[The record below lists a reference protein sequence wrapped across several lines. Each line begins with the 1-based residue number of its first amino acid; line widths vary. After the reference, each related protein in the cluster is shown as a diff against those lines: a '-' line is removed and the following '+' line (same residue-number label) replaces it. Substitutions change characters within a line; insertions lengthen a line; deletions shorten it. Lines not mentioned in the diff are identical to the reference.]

1 MPYMAAKN
9 GVSKTLGDRIR
20 RLRQERGWSQTQLAQ
35 RLRVHQKQISGY
47 ERGIHVPQTE
57 LLVRLA
63 ALFNVSL
70 DYLAFEDRE
79 DTRRVQIADRE
90 LLAKLEALD
99 QLSEA
104 DRATVKAVLDTFLLK
119 RQLQRLAGGG
129 RDEDEEP
136 QQAASG

>member
-1 MPYMAAKN
+1 MAPKN

-20 RLRQERGWSQTQLAQ
+20 RLRQERGWSQTQFVQKLQ
-35 RLRVHQKQISGY
+35 VLQKQISGY
-47 ERGIHVPQTE
+47 ERRVHVPQTE

-70 DYLAFEDRE
+70 DFLTFDDRD

-90 LLAKLEALD
+90 LLDKLEALD

-104 DRATVKAVLDTFLLK
+104 DKTTVKARPRHLPP
-119 RQLQRLAGGG
+119 RASASAPG
-129 RDEDEEP
+129 RTRRRGP
-136 QQAASG
+136 G